1 MAIQIPGQRRYAR
14 AVPAFQEMI
23 NGSPDAFMPKE
34 IVTARARI
42 DTFESR
48 QLRECLRNHPF
59 PVIRK
64 AYDEA
69 TRHVSQEG
77 VHDEIY
83 GQAREM
89 PIQNR
94 MRHVRIFA
102 HTAGMSMM
110 TSPS

>member
-1 MAIQIPGQRRYAR
+1 MMAIQIPGQRRYAC

-23 NGSPDAFMPKE
+23 KGSPDAFMPKE
-34 IVTARARI
+34 IVTARACI

-48 QLRECLRNHPF
+48 QLREYFRNHPS

-77 VHDEIY
+77 S
-83 GQAREM
+83 R
-89 PIQNR
+89 
-94 MRHVRIFA
+94 
-102 HTAGMSMM
+102 
-110 TSPS
+110 